1 MFDEKT
7 ILITGGT
14 GSWGNE
20 LTKQLIEKYSP
31 KEIRIYSRGEKSQVK
46 MKRDFKND
54 ERLNFIIGD
63 VRDSERLEESSQDVD
78 YIFHLAALK
87 HVPVCEKNVQE
98 TTKTNIIGTQNVI
111 KAAIKNSV
119 KKVIKISTDK
129 AVSPIN
135 FYGTSK
141 SIGEKLIIAANNLT
155 RKTDFVCIRA
165 GNALGSSGSVVP
177 VFREQILNTNQ
188 ITITNGE
195 MTRFFFN
202 LKQAISLIFKAAI
215 DSVGGEI
222 FVMEMPAM
230 KINDLAEVM
239 IKELGG
245 NSTKKIIIGERPG
258 EKIHEL
264 LVSEDESVRTFKIG
278 EYFMILPMIKIKKI
292 KEKYDI
298 NLLQKIPFGAVS
310 SKNAKRLNFEEIKKM
325 LDNENWLT
333 KEKLNDSLIY
343 KNKKYILDFFKNEGW
358 IKGEDI

>member
-1 MFDEKT
+1 MFNEKT

-20 LTKQLIEKYSP
+20 LTKQLLEKYSP
-31 KEIRIYSRGEKSQVK
+31 KEIRIYSRGEKAQVK
-46 MKRDFKND
+46 MKRHFKND
-54 ERLNFIIGD
+54 KRLNFIIGD
-63 VRDSERLEESSQDVD
+63 VRDSERLDEASQDVD

-98 TTKTNIIGTQNVI
+98 ATKTNIIGTQNVI

-141 SIGEKLIIAANNLT
+141 SVGEKLIIAANNLT
-155 RKTDFVCIRA
+155 GKTDFVCIRA

-188 ITITNGE
+188 ITVTNGE

-230 KINDLAEVM
+230 KIDDLAEVM
-239 IKELGG
+239 IKELG
-245 NSTKKIIIGERPG
+245 NESTKKIIIGERPG

-264 LVSEDESVRTFKIG
+264 LVSEDESIRTFKVG
-278 EYFMILPMIKIKKI
+278 EYFMILPVIEIKKI

-298 NLLQKIPFGAVS
+298 NLLQKIPSGAIS
-310 SKNAKRLNFEEIKKM
+310 SKNAKRLNFEEIKEM
-325 LDNENWLT
+325 LDNEGWLT
-333 KEKLNDSLIY
+333 KEKLNRGLIY
-343 KNKKYILDFFKNEGW
+343 KNKEYILDFFKNEGW